1 MSHDADPGAHRRPN
15 ILVITVDEMQYPRFS
30 YGPGAGMDQG
40 IKEILGFEG
49 DPEANPY
56 SGFFRGFLKLRDH
69 AVVLRNHTI
78 AASACTPSRGVI
90 YTGQY
95 GSRTGLT
102 QTDGIFKSGKD
113 PAFPWL
119 DPAGIPTLGDW
130 FRAAGYSTHY
140 FGKWHLSDPHD
151 GSLEPWGFA
160 DWERSTPEPH
170 GANPGNLG
178 VYRDIGFTD
187 SAVGFLSRK
196 GLALGE
202 DPGQPW
208 LAVASLVNP
217 HDIAGYPLPWFTGVE
232 MPDPPLPAPQPIPH
246 TGQLSRN
253 PPRGTRRVELNPDG
267 FPQENFRATPTEEEN
282 LDTKPDCHQD
292 SALKVGLALSSRYP
306 EQLRQRA
313 PLPYQLSGTPREWF
327 LANGQFYTYLH
338 YLLDLQLRRIMDA
351 VEENGLADDT
361 IIVFY
366 SDHGDYAGAHGGM
379 IEKWH
384 TAYAEALH
392 VPFVVSSPRIN
403 PERGAMH
410 YVDEMTS
417 HADIVPT
424 ILGLA
429 GFGVEEREALR
440 QRITGQDTSYPLPG
454 ADLAPVIRGD
464 APHVTE
470 PDGSLRQ
477 AVLFITDD
485 CITEPLPNEV
495 GNVDY
500 QYFLQHVAELVEGGV
515 NIRRGCVVQPC
526 HVQAVRSREWLLARY
541 WDPTGNQADQWEL
554 YAQAHDPNEEVNLVR
569 WTENGHPVVRPEAIP
584 QEWGLTVAQVDEAL
598 QTMLALLAETRTRM
612 LSVDGEER
620 ALPPQRGPRRVHV
633 GAGFVVA
640 SLLEPGAIAP

>member
-1 MSHDADPGAHRRPN
+1 MSDPAGAAAHRRPN

-30 YGPGAGMDQG
+30 YGPRAGMDEG
-40 IKEILGFEG
+40 IKEILGFVG
-49 DPEANPY
+49 DPALNPY
-56 SGFFRGFLKLRDH
+56 RDFFRGFLKLRRN
-69 AVVLRNHTI
+69 AVVLQNHTI

-140 FGKWHLSDPHD
+140 YGKWHLSDPHD

-160 DWERSTPEPH
+160 DWELSTPEPH

-187 SAVGFLSRK
+187 SVVGFLGRK
-196 GLALGE
+196 GLALGG

-217 HDIAGYPLPWFTGVE
+217 HDIAGYPLPWFPGTE
-232 MPDPPLPAPQPIPH
+232 EPDPPLPAPQRIPEK
-246 TGQLSRN
+246 GELSRR

-267 FPQENFRATPTEEEN
+267 FPQHSFHPTPTQDED
-282 LDTKPDCHQD
+282 LRTKPDCHQD
-292 SALKVGLALSSRYP
+292 NALKVGLALASRYP
-306 EQLRQRA
+306 EPLRANA
-313 PLPYQLSGTPREWF
+313 PLPYQLAEHSRAWF
-327 LANGQFYTYLH
+327 QANGQFYTYLH
-338 YLLDLQLRRIMDA
+338 YLVDLQLRRIMDA
-351 VEENGLADDT
+351 VEENGLAEDT

-403 PERGAMH
+403 PDRDEMR
-410 YVDEMTS
+410 YVDEITS

-424 ILGLA
+424 LLGLA
-429 GFGVEEREALR
+429 GFDAAEREALR
-440 QRITGQDTSYPLPG
+440 ERIPGQDTSYPLPG
-454 ADLAPVIRGD
+454 ADLAPVIRGE
-464 APHVTE
+464 AANVAE
-470 PDGSLRQ
+470 PDGTPRQ

-495 GNVDY
+495 GNPDY
-500 QYFLQHVAELVEGGV
+500 QYFVQHVAELVEDGV
-515 NIRRGCVVQPC
+515 NLRRGCVVQPC
-526 HVQAVRSREWLLARY
+526 HVQAVRSREWKLARY
-541 WDPTGNQADQWEL
+541 WDPHGNQPDQWEL

-569 WTENGHPVVRPEAIP
+569 WTENGEPVVRPVPVLE
-584 QEWGLTVAQVDEAL
+584 EWGLTVAEVEEAL
-598 QTMLALLAETRTRM
+598 QTMLRLLDETRTRM
-612 LSVDGEER
+612 LSVDV
-620 ALPPQRGPRRVHV
+620 PPPRRDPRRVHV

-640 SLLEPGAIAP
+640 SLLEPGAVAP

>member
-1 MSHDADPGAHRRPN
+1 MSDHAGPGAHTPPN

-30 YGPGAGMDQG
+30 YGSSGGMDQG
-40 IKEILGFEG
+40 IKEILGFVG
-49 DPEANPY
+49 DPEGNPY
-56 SGFFRGFLKLRDH
+56 REFFRGFLKLRQN
-69 AVVLRNHTI
+69 AVVLQNHTI

-102 QTDGIFKSGKD
+102 QTDGIYKSGKD

-119 DPAGIPTLGDW
+119 DPSGMPTLGDW

-140 FGKWHLSDPHD
+140 FGKWHLSEPHD

-160 DWERSTPEPH
+160 DWELSTPEPH

-187 SAVGFLSRK
+187 AVVGFLGRK
-196 GLALGE
+196 GLALGQ
-202 DPGQPW
+202 DPGRPW

-217 HDIAGYPLPWFTGVE
+217 HDIAGYPLPWFPGVE
-232 MPDPPLPAPQPIPH
+232 APEPPLPAPQRIPEK
-246 TGQLSRN
+246 GELSRR
-253 PPRGTRRVELNPDG
+253 PPGGTRQVELNPDG
-267 FPQENFRATPTEEEN
+267 FPRRNFHPAPTQDED
-282 LDTKPDCHQD
+282 LATKPDCHQD
-292 SALKVGLALSSRYP
+292 SALKVGLALASRYP
-306 EQLRQRA
+306 PQLRSNS
-313 PLPYQLSGTPREWF
+313 PLPYQLAEHSREWF
-327 LANGQFYTYLH
+327 EANGRFYTYLH
-338 YLLDLQLRRIMDA
+338 YLVDLQLRRIMDA
-351 VEENGLADDT
+351 VEANGLAEDT

-403 PERGAMH
+403 PERDRMR
-410 YVDEMTS
+410 YVDEITS

-424 ILGLA
+424 LLGLA
-429 GFGVEEREALR
+429 GFGPEEREALR
-440 QRITGQDTSYPLPG
+440 HQITGQDTSYTLPG
-454 ADLAPVIRGD
+454 ADLAPVIRGE
-464 APHVTE
+464 APHVVE
-470 PDGSLRQ
+470 PDGTARQ
-477 AVLFITDD
+477 GVLFITDD

-495 GNVDY
+495 GNPDY

-515 NIRRGCVVQPC
+515 NLRRGCVVQPC
-526 HVQAVRSREWLLARY
+526 HVQAVRSREWKLARY
-541 WDPTGNQADQWEL
+541 WDPHGNQPDQWEL

-569 WTENGHPVVRPEAIP
+569 WTENGEPVVRPEAVR
-584 QEWGLTVAQVDEAL
+584 QEWGLTVAQVEEAL
-598 QTMLALLAETRTRM
+598 QTMLRLLDETRTRM
-612 LSVDGEER
+612 LSVETDER
-620 ALPPQRGPRRVHV
+620 ERPPRRVHV

-640 SLLEPGAIAP
+640 SLLEPGAVAP